1 MNAKKSLILATG
13 LVLVLA
19 LTSCTRHDIDQ
30 PSPIG
35 PSTLATVMKI
45 SANPNVMD
53 AGERRRSSMIVV
65 SLKKYDGT
73 PIAGRAVFLEINDVT
88 DNRAHIGYFSGDD
101 IVATRVT
108 DGGGNAYIKYYAPMK
123 DEIKASCVV
132 HIWASIPGDE
142 RTFLQ
147 EYTEI
152 YIIR

>member
-1 MNAKKSLILATG
+1 MNAKKSLTLATG

-19 LTSCTRHDIDQ
+19 LTSCTRHDVDQ
-30 PSPIG
+30 PSPVG
-35 PSTLATVMKI
+35 PSTLATVLKV

-53 AGERRRSSMIVV
+53 AGIDRRSSMIVV

-73 PIAGRAVFLEINDVT
+73 PIAGRAVFLEVNDAT
-88 DNRAHIGYFSGDD
+88 DKRAHIGYFTGDD

-108 DGGGNAYIKYYAPMK
+108 DGGGNAYIKYYAPVK
-123 DEIKASCVV
+123 DEIRTSTII
-132 HIWASIPGDE
+132 HIWASVPGDE

>member
-1 MNAKKSLILATG
+1 MNANKSLILATG

-35 PSTLATVMKI
+35 PSTLATVMKV

-73 PIAGRAVFLEINDVT
+73 PIAGRAVFLEVNDAT
-88 DNRAHIGYFSGDD
+88 DRRAHIGYFSGDD

-108 DGGGNAYIKYYAPMK
+108 DGGGNAYITYYAPVK
-123 DEIKASCVV
+123 DEIRASCIV

-152 YIIR
+152 FIVR

>member
-1 MNAKKSLILATG
+1 MNAKKTLILVTG

-19 LTSCTRHDIDQ
+19 LASCTRHDIDQ

-73 PIAGRAVFLEINDVT
+73 PIANRAVFLEINDVT
-88 DNRAHIGYFSGDD
+88 DKRAHIGYFSGDD

-108 DGGGNAYIKYYAPMK
+108 DGGGNAYITYYAPLK
-123 DEIKASCVV
+123 DEINASCVV

-147 EYTEI
+147 EYAEI